1 MKPDQIMPGRKYR
14 LVFRYS
20 IPRTAIV
27 AEVLRLEND
36 AAIVRSISGREVSIP
51 LRDFAAMAREEVTV
65 S

>member
-14 LVFRYS
+14 LIFRCS

-27 AEVLRLEND
+27 SEVLRLENG

-51 LRDFAAMAREEVTV
+51 LREFAAMAREEV